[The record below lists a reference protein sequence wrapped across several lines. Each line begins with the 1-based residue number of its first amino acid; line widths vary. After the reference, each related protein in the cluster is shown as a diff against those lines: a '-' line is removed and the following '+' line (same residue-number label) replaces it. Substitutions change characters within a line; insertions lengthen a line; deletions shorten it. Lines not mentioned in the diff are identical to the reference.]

1 MIDQLVLFVMA
12 LNKNL
17 EAGELFRREL
27 DLGLREKS
35 SGSSAAVPGL
45 SVRVASAVHGI
56 LVLALIAARILIV
69 KTIRKK
75 YSNLQCMRR
84 AWVKKGT
91 NGENGPLRQ
100 SRQHLSLRQLSNT
113 Q

>member
-1 MIDQLVLFVMA
+1 MYMYKIIEVSIMIDQLVLFVMA

-17 EAGELFRREL
+17 EARELFRREL

-56 LVLALIAARILIV
+56 LVLTLIAARISIV
-69 KTIRKK
+69 
-75 YSNLQCMRR
+75 
-84 AWVKKGT
+84 
-91 NGENGPLRQ
+91 
-100 SRQHLSLRQLSNT
+100 
-113 Q
+113 

>member
-1 MIDQLVLFVMA
+1 MLKISKNGLLISMYMYKIIEVSIMIDQLVLFVMA

-56 LVLALIAARILIV
+56 LVLALIAAIMFIV
-69 KTIRKK
+69 
-75 YSNLQCMRR
+75 
-84 AWVKKGT
+84 
-91 NGENGPLRQ
+91 
-100 SRQHLSLRQLSNT
+100 
-113 Q
+113 